1 MHIIYIPNLIT
12 PAIIATECSE
22 KEKKQTKQAINWT
35 TRIGYAIKP
44 AKQSMM
50 RLKDRRGV
58 DCDSGANKDH
68 DKCLCHIYVYI
79 YIHICGMCYVIW
91 QIWDL
96 RWRCGWR
103 RLWFFYA
110 VFLCWARRAHW
121 AIVKRF
127 VIGQKCQETVS
138 VWPRI
143 VVVIEL
149 SLLLSII
156 IQLGRMP
163 TQKEKTAKIKVKA
176 GMECGLKWS

>member
-12 PAIIATECSE
+12 LAIIATECSE
-22 KEKKQTKQAINWT
+22 KENKQTKQAINWT

-103 RLWFFYA
+103 RLWFFTLSFS
-110 VFLCWARRAHW
+110 VERGGH
-121 AIVKRF
+121 
-127 VIGQKCQETVS
+127 IGPLS
-138 VWPRI
+138 RD
-143 VVVIEL
+143 L
-149 SLLLSII
+149 SLAKNAKKPFQCGHALL
-156 IQLGRMP
+156 L
-163 TQKEKTAKIKVKA
+163 
-176 GMECGLKWS
+176 